1 MSFLRGLE
9 ESKEFEFF
17 RGKVRFKQTRK
28 HRLSIVEILF
38 VANLKGIRTNSKVL
52 DLGAGFGTLSILI
65 SLKYSCHV
73 WAIERDPLMLQL
85 LRENIRLNKLED
97 KIHILDLDLKHAHN
111 YIRAQSFDVVVAN
124 PPFYKGTASNNVY
137 HHETDTSLEDFIRTA
152 GFLLRDGRHF
162 NLLVASNRLVEAILF
177 MKKYRLEVESLRFFY
192 PKLSKNAKIVCIHAL
207 KNLKPVPVVEKPLI
221 INEENGEYTQE
232 VKNLLE
238 SFL

>member
-1 MSFLRGLE
+1 ME

-17 RGKVRFKQTRK
+17 RGKVRFKQTKR

-38 VANLKGIRTNSKVL
+38 VANLKGIRRSSKVL

-65 SLKYSCHV
+65 SLKYSCQV

-85 LRENIRLNKLED
+85 LKENIKLNKLED
-97 KIHILDLDLKHAHN
+97 KIHILDLDLKHAQN
-111 YIRAQSFDVVVAN
+111 YIKAQSFDVVVAN
-124 PPFYKGTASNNVY
+124 PPFYKGTASNNIY
-137 HHETDTSLEDFIRTA
+137 HHETDTRLEDFIRTA

-192 PKLSKNAKIVCIHAL
+192 SKLSKNAKIVCIHAL